1 MTSFAYGLF
10 GFLAAIAVLV
20 AVHEYGHFWVA
31 RRLGVGV
38 LRFSIGFGKP
48 LLRWRRRGDPTEY
61 VIGMIPLGG
70 YVKMLDE
77 REGEVPEELRESA
90 FNRQSLAARSAIVA
104 AGPAFNFL
112 FALFAIWLVLVAGSG
127 DIEPVVG
134 GVEEDSPAM
143 RAGFREG
150 DRLLRID
157 GREVRGFGQH
167 QLYLLHR
174 AMKGGAVDFEVARDG
189 GRRDLRVDFAG
200 GMPPA
205 GAGLGLRP
213 PPPPA
218 EVFRVVAGSPAEAA
232 GLQRGDLVTE
242 VDGVAVAD
250 WNDLAARIA
259 ERPGE
264 QMILSLR
271 RDGRALTAAVTP
283 ERALVDGAARGRLG
297 IYRPPPR
304 GIRVRYGPLEAV
316 AASADYNWR
325 MTAVTMRSLAGMLTA
340 SVPAD
345 NLAGPITIARV
356 AGHTAQSGF
365 DDFMR
370 FLAIISISLGLINL
384 LPIPLLDG
392 GHLLFFAFEAVSGRA
407 PSQRA
412 MMRGQMIGAML
423 LVMLMSL
430 AFYNDIMRLF

>member
-1 MTSFAYGLF
+1 
-10 GFLAAIAVLV
+10 
-20 AVHEYGHFWVA
+20 
-31 RRLGVGV
+31 
-38 LRFSIGFGKP
+38 
-48 LLRWRRRGDPTEY
+48 
-61 VIGMIPLGG
+61 
-70 YVKMLDE
+70 
-77 REGEVPEELRESA
+77 
-90 FNRQSLAARSAIVA
+90 
-104 AGPAFNFL
+104 
-112 FALFAIWLVLVAGSG
+112 
-127 DIEPVVG
+127 
-134 GVEEDSPAM
+134 
-143 RAGFREG
+143 
-150 DRLLRID
+150 
-157 GREVRGFGQH
+157 
-167 QLYLLHR
+167 
-174 AMKGGAVDFEVARDG
+174 
-189 GRRDLRVDFAG
+189 
-200 GMPPA
+200 
-205 GAGLGLRP
+205 
-213 PPPPA
+213 
-218 EVFRVVAGSPAEAA
+218 
-232 GLQRGDLVTE
+232 
-242 VDGVAVAD
+242 VAVAD

-304 GIRVRYGPLEAV
+304 AIRVRYGPLEAV